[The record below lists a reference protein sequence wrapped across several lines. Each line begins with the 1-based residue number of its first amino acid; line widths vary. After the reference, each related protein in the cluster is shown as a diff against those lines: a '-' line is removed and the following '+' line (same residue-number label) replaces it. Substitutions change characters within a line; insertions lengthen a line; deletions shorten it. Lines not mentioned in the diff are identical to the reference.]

1 MAEVEIYS
9 ASVCP
14 YAHRTRLAL
23 LEKGVD
29 FKLTEID
36 LQNKPE
42 WFADVSPYGKVPV
55 INRVAIA
62 SGNPL
67 LPFTVAISL
76 FGRFL

>member
-23 LEKGVD
+23 LEKGGE

-42 WFADVSPYGKVPV
+42 WFADVSLYGKVPV
-55 INRVAIA
+55 IK
-62 SGNPL
+62 
-67 LPFTVAISL
+67 
-76 FGRFL
+76 